1 MDSDMNNKI
10 ITMGLISGTGMLT
23 GIGIVFPELSV
34 SVGSVIMGGTSIVFS
49 LQVLKEAAKRK
60 IDKIILEELR

>member
-1 MDSDMNNKI
+1 MDSDMNDKL

-34 SVGSVIMGGTSIVFS
+34 SIGSVIMGGTSIVFS

>member
-1 MDSDMNNKI
+1 MDSDMNNKL

-60 IDKIILEELR
+60 NRQDYLRRA

>member
-1 MDSDMNNKI
+1 M
-10 ITMGLISGTGMLT
+10 LI

>member
-1 MDSDMNNKI
+1 MNKKL
-10 ITMGLISGTGMLT
+10 ITIGLISGTGMLT